1 MDENKCHICG
11 SMFASRKR
19 GAKYCSRKCQVES
32 LIRRNK
38 TLKGQRR
45 VEYIERVCPVCGKKR
60 HIMPA
65 LHDKAERY
73 CSRKCADIGHSQR
86 MTADSN
92 SNWKGGLRSF
102 VCAVCGK
109 PYKVHLYRATH
120 TSTRFCSRSCASV
133 YNVRHNMKRAG
144 LDIEVIFEAELNR
157 RCIKY
162 STQVLIGEAKTVVD
176 FVVGKTAI
184 YCDGD
189 YWHSFPKTII
199 RDAKQDQSLL
209 EMGYSVF
216 RFKGSE
222 IKKDIGKCVDKC
234 FSQS

>member
-1 MDENKCHICG
+1 MDASKCQICG
-11 SMFASRKR
+11 AVVASRKG

-38 TLKGQRR
+38 ALKGHRR
-45 VEYIERVCPVCGKKR
+45 VKYVEKLCPVCGKKR
-60 HIMPA
+60 LIMPA
-65 LHDKAERY
+65 LNDGSVRY
-73 CSRKCADIGHSQR
+73 CSRKCADAGHSRR
-86 MTADSN
+86 MTADTN

-109 PYKVHLYRATH
+109 PYKVHLYRATY
-120 TSTRFCSRSCASV
+120 TNNRFCSRSCVSV
-133 YNVRHNMKRAG
+133 YTVRHSMKRAG
-144 LDIEVIFEAELNR
+144 SDIEVIFEAELNR
-157 RCIKY
+157 RGIKY
-162 STQVLIGEAKTVVD
+162 ATQVLIGGAKTVVD

-199 RDAKQDQSLL
+199 RDAKQDQALL

-234 FSQS
+234 FSRS